1 MANYLEALAASLR
14 TIEPKN
20 AADIAASRLAWGYA
34 ERLDA
39 DPESLAKVGPL
50 YLACLTALG
59 LTPAARAAAMKGG
72 TATND
77 GPSAS
82 PLDELRERRTR
93 KSRTE
98 TMDASA
104 S

>member
-1 MANYLEALAASLR
+1 MATYVESLAASLR

-34 ERLDA
+34 ERLDE
-39 DPESLAKVGPL
+39 DPESLAKIGPL
-50 YLACLTALG
+50 YLAVLTALG
-59 LTPAARAAAMKGG
+59 LTKAARDAVMKGG
-72 TATND
+72 QPNASP
-77 GPSAS
+77 GAS
-82 PLDELRERRTR
+82 PLDELRERRAR

-98 TMDASA
+98 TMDATA